1 MKKLHNILCALALCL
16 PLIAEAAAPQAISLS
31 YMIGQNKPDMTRDV
45 NRDSYSRIVSEL
57 TQRRASGE
65 ELAVSITYYSA
76 PDGLNAIN
84 RNVGISRADRLR
96 ASLAEDAKIA
106 PALIEVTDGKD
117 GWALMRRIVAS
128 TPGVDNG
135 DEIIAAIDGDSDMRM
150 KRLRQMHGGAT
161 YKYLR
166 SYIFPLMRSLVTV
179 VIGTPEEV
187 AAARKADEDVAFLGH
202 DPAPESP
209 AADIVMLPANAV
221 RLIYLIGQTK
231 PDMSRRSNKSGYD
244 AIIKEIER
252 RKAAGE
258 PTAVY
263 VAHFSAPDGVN
274 DVNRNVG
281 ITRSE
286 TLRKSISGDTSAD
299 VDLIAINNDGV
310 EWGEVRHIV
319 ASNPGIRDSRRILE
333 IIDGDPAER
342 MSRLRRLN
350 KGATYSYLRE
360 HVFPTMRSTIA
371 VVVGDPEALK
381 RQFGLEDKSAP
392 APRPAISAPSA
403 PSASVE
409 AKHDVPAKSGE
420 ANPRFER
427 WAFKT
432 NLLYDVVLAPSLE
445 VEYSFTPSW
454 SVNLE
459 YEMAWW
465 KSKSKNKVYQVA
477 AVSPEVRWWFRSPSP
492 FRGHYLGAFPGFTW
506 YDLENGG
513 TGHRGHAW
521 FAGVSYGFMFPVSDK
536 LSFDAELGVG
546 YMRLNY
552 KDYEPLDGH
561 HVYQRAKTA
570 GYFGP
575 LKVKFALVWRPWAV
589 KSK

>member
-1 MKKLHNILCALALCL
+1 
-16 PLIAEAAAPQAISLS
+16 
-31 YMIGQNKPDMTRDV
+31 
-45 NRDSYSRIVSEL
+45 
-57 TQRRASGE
+57 
-65 ELAVSITYYSA
+65 
-76 PDGLNAIN
+76 
-84 RNVGISRADRLR
+84 
-96 ASLAEDAKIA
+96 
-106 PALIEVTDGKD
+106 
-117 GWALMRRIVAS
+117 
-128 TPGVDNG
+128 
-135 DEIIAAIDGDSDMRM
+135 
-150 KRLRQMHGGAT
+150 
-161 YKYLR
+161 
-166 SYIFPLMRSLVTV
+166 
-179 VIGTPEEV
+179 
-187 AAARKADEDVAFLGH
+187 
-202 DPAPESP
+202 
-209 AADIVMLPANAV
+209 MLPANAV

-231 PDMSRRSNKSGYD
+231 PDMSRQSNKSGYD

-263 VAHFSAPDGVN
+263 VAHFSAPDGLN
-274 DVNRNVG
+274 DINRNVG

-286 TLRKSISGDTSAD
+286 ALRKSIAEATSAD
-299 VDLIAINNDGV
+299 VEMVTISGPGV
-310 EWGEVRHIV
+310 EWGEVRHILS
-319 ASNPGIRDSRRILE
+319 SNPGMRDSRRILE

-342 MSRLRRLN
+342 MSRLKRLN
-350 KGATYSYLRE
+350 KGASYSCLRE
-360 HVFPTMRSTIA
+360 QVFTSMRSTIA

-381 RQFGLEDKSAP
+381 RQFGPEDKSVSSFPPAIP
-392 APRPAISAPSA
+392 APSSPSM
-403 PSASVE
+403 PDEVKSN
-409 AKHDVPAKSGE
+409 VPAKSGA
-420 ANPRFER
+420 ANPCFER

-432 NLLYDVVLAPSLE
+432 NLLYDAALAPSLE
-445 VEYSFTPSW
+445 VEYSFASSW

-465 KSKSKNKVYQVA
+465 KNKGKNKVYQVA
-477 AVSPEVRWWFRSPSP
+477 AVSPEVRWWFRSPSF

-546 YMRLNY
+546 YMRLSY
-552 KDYEPLDGH
+552 KDYEPMNGH